1 MDQLIDDLLKLSR
14 QTSGELNKTT
24 VNLSMMARDVAA
36 ELGRSQGDRK
46 VTFLI
51 TEGLVAHCDQRL
63 IKVVLDNL
71 LGNAWKFTG
80 KKEAAVIE
88 FDSDM
93 IDGTPTY
100 FVRDNG
106 AGFDIAFSDKL
117 FGTFQRLHLDRD
129 FSGTGIGLSLVHR
142 IISRHG
148 GKVWAEAEVGS
159 SATFYFTLSST
170 SPETDS

>member
-80 KKEAAVIE
+80 KRRRRSSI
-88 FDSDM
+88 DSDM

-106 AGFDIAFSDKL
+106 AGFDMAFSDKL

-129 FSGTGIGLSLVHR
+129 FPAPASACPWCT
-142 IISRHG
+142 
-148 GKVWAEAEVGS
+148 AS
-159 SATFYFTLSST
+159 SAPWRQGVGRGGGRQRRDVLFTLSST